1 LTFNSQALMAELYER
16 AFVAQLEKRLA
27 GPVPLVQ
34 VLVGPRQVGKTT
46 GMRQLLARF
55 GGGFHYANADDLLVT
70 DRTWLLEQ
78 WQRALLLG
86 DGTLLVVDE
95 IQKVPNWS
103 EVVKS
108 LWDMHPGR
116 LRVVLLGSGSLQ
128 IQSGLTESLA
138 GRFELTRIHHWTF
151 AELQRAFGYDLE
163 RYLVYGG
170 YPGAVAF
177 EGDYDRWYAYL
188 KDAIVEA
195 VIGRDILQNRKVAN
209 PALFRQA
216 FEILCRYPA
225 QEISYTKLLGQLQ
238 DKGNTDL
245 VKYYLELYAGAFL
258 IYSLDKYS
266 AKGWLTRSSS
276 PKILTA
282 CPALH
287 TMTAGP
293 QALADPQQRGRVFE
307 LAVGAE
313 LLQLPGELFYWREK
327 NHGSRFCAPLPGKAL
342 RDRGQVG
349 PEKVGCGA
357 GSVPEAFP
365 RGNPGDRD
373 PGQLPP
379 TVARPR
385 QVPGD
390 AGKLIGVR
398 LQFFVGIDAT
408 ISHNANQTGA
418 RHRQFETSLNETNP
432 SISQD
437 RHDRS
442 GRGAV
447 PGRQARAAAD
457 PLLAHA
463 GVCRH

>member
-1 LTFNSQALMAELYER
+1 MADLYER
-16 AFVAQLEKRLA
+16 AFVAQLEKRLTGQA
-27 GPVPLVQ
+27 PLIQ

-46 GMRQLLARF
+46 GMRQLLARSP
-55 GGGFHYANADDLLVT
+55 GNAHYANADDLLVT
-70 DRTWLLEQ
+70 DRTWLVEQ

-95 IQKVPNWS
+95 IQKVPNWP
-103 EVVKS
+103 EVLKS
-108 LWDMHPGR
+108 LWDMHPRR
-116 LRVVLLGSGSLQ
+116 LRVVVLGSGSLQ

-138 GRFELTRIHHWTF
+138 GRFELTRVYHWTF
-151 AELQRAFGYDLE
+151 AELARAFGYDLE

-293 QALADPQQRGRVFE
+293 HALADPQQRGRVFE

-327 NHGSRFCAPLPGKAL
+327 NMEVDFVVRHQGRLYAIEVKSGRKKSA
-342 RDRGQVG
+342 
-349 PEKVGCGA
+349 A
-357 GSVPEAFP
+357 GLDAFMKHFPEASPVIVTPDNFP
-365 RGNPGDRD
+365 GLSED
-373 PGQLPP
+373 P
-379 TVARPR
+379 ARF
-385 QVPGD
+385 
-390 AGKLIGVR
+390 L
-398 LQFFVGIDAT
+398 AT
-408 ISHNANQTGA
+408 LG
-418 RHRQFETSLNETNP
+418 
-432 SISQD
+432 
-437 RHDRS
+437 
-442 GRGAV
+442 
-447 PGRQARAAAD
+447 
-457 PLLAHA
+457 
-463 GVCRH
+463 